1 MTVHGAGKNGG
12 RYDPSHIFRFTPLP
26 DTIKRAS
33 GARKGDVSR
42 HTHRKRIFKSGLSY
56 LRWAT
61 IRGPP
66 FPKITIMQPG
76 PQRAK
81 GTILTIFLG
90 VKIAKTRLISLRLVM
105 CKSLSVIIERI
116 IGARVPVCMCTITK
130 KAHNRGRSTVG
141 KVGLTPIEA
150 VVWIQKRLIKITP
163 S

>member
-33 GARKGDVSR
+33 GARKGEASK
-42 HTHRKRIFKSGLSY
+42 HT
-56 LRWAT
+56 
-61 IRGPP
+61 RGPP

-116 IGARVPVCMCTITK
+116 IGARVLVCMCTITK